1 MGFGYPSTLS
11 QMTRE
16 CRQHQQGYDHQDS
29 IGVGEI
35 YSNRKKMRIAF
46 QICAISLCAA
56 SIMSSVGAQTPNRTA
71 DRGRRLG
78 VRARSAFTWPV
89 GPAASALIPAAGPSL
104 QVIGGGTLGRLPKW
118 TGFTFTNSVIGDS
131 TIFEDKFGNVGIGTD
146 SPASRFTVAGMIE
159 PTLGGLK
166 FPDGTIQTT
175 AAGALQFVF
184 HDSTL
189 RGDGT
194 SGSPLGVAIPLH
206 LTGDASDEILLNVRN
221 VGDRGTGISSHGG
234 ASVVAEGGV
243 GVEGFGGDSS
253 NTFGGRGVVAFG
265 GASERGV

>member
-29 IGVGEI
+29 IGGGEM
-35 YSNRKKMRIAF
+35 YSNRNKMLIAF

-146 SPASRFTVAGMIE
+146 APASRFTVAGMIE
-159 PTLGGLK
+159 TTLGGYK
-166 FPDGTIQTT
+166 FPDGTVQTT
-175 AAGALQFVF
+175 SATGALFGVS
-184 HDSTL
+184 HD
-189 RGDGT
+189 G
-194 SGSPLGVAIPLH
+194 
-206 LTGDASDEILLNVRN
+206 
-221 VGDRGTGISSHGG
+221 
-234 ASVVAEGGV
+234 
-243 GVEGFGGDSS
+243 
-253 NTFGGRGVVAFG
+253 
-265 GASERGV
+265 